1 MSEIALVG
9 RNKIVIAFHHNR
21 RMLLNMQDG
30 ADTRWRVRGVTFV
43 VWAAALASVV
53 FWGLKATSSSGGP
66 QAAVMPAAVTP
77 VDTNQVARLLGAR
90 AVQVATV
97 AAPNRFALV
106 GVITGAPHGAA
117 LIAIDGQPPKP
128 FRVGGALEQDL
139 VLQSVTPRRAVLA
152 RSMDGPAVATLE
164 LPLPKSSG
172 PSGMPVA
179 VPMPGALPVPGPQSI
194 PIPAE
199 VTTGS

>member
-1 MSEIALVG
+1 M
-9 RNKIVIAFHHNR
+9 VIAFHHNR
-21 RMLLNMQDG
+21 RMLLNIQDG
-30 ADTRWRVRGVTFV
+30 AGARWRVRGVTFV

-53 FWGLKATSSSGGP
+53 FWGLKATSSPGGP

-90 AVQVATV
+90 AVQTATV
-97 AAPNRFALV
+97 AAPNRFVLV

-139 VLQSVTPRRAVLA
+139 LLQSVSPRRAVLA

-164 LPLPKSSG
+164 VPLPKSSG

-179 VPMPGALPVPGPQSI
+179 VPTPAAMPVPGPQAI